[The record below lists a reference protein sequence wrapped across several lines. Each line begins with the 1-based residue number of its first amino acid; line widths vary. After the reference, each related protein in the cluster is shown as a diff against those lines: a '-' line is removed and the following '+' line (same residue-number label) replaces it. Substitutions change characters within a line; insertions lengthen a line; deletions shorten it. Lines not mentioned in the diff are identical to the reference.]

1 MTYDIKIDPDFRDLL
16 NPLSEEEY
24 NALEASILK
33 DGVEDPLKVWNGIL
47 VDGHNR
53 LEICKKHN
61 ITDFPVKEKHFD
73 SKSDAMN
80 WIIENQKGRRNLTMS
95 QLIKCYAKVEEQ
107 MAREAK
113 ERQSAG
119 GGDKRSAEAKSLN
132 SNLNEPIR
140 KKPAP
145 QTVDKIA
152 EKVGVSRNTYLA
164 AKQVVEKGTPE
175 EIKRLDKGGKGNGAQ
190 RIATEIKARELGI
203 TEKTC
208 SKCGKTK
215 PISQF
220 NPSGNNGDYRTYC
233 IECECAVKN
242 AHRNRS
248 SKEDKE
254 VAKNLNLDEFVV
266 PVDDSEVKEVSMD
279 RIEREVMGAVDMFL
293 DTVRQTASDDFDHG
307 DRWKEILV
315 KAQRKLISELAEL

>member
-33 DGVEDPLKVWNGIL
+33 DGVEDPLKVWNGVL

-53 LEICKKHN
+53 LEICKKHGIEN
-61 ITDFPVKEKHFD
+61 FPVKEKHFE

-95 QLIKCYAKVEEQ
+95 QLVKCYAKVEEQ

-113 ERQSAG
+113 ERQAEYHG
-119 GGDKRSAEAKSLN
+119 NQYDRKGGDV
-132 SNLNEPIR
+132 SNLKQVQSKPEPR
-140 KKPAP
+140 
-145 QTVDKIA
+145 TVDKIA

-266 PVDDSEVKEVSMD
+266 PVDDSEVKEVSME

-293 DTVRQTASDDFDHG
+293 ATVKQTANDDFDHG
-307 DRWKEILV
+307 EKWKEILV
-315 KAQRKLISELAEL
+315 KAQKRLVSELAEL

>member
-33 DGVEDPLKVWNGIL
+33 DGVEDPLKVWNGFL

-53 LEICKKHN
+53 LKICKKHGIEN
-61 ITDFPVKEKHFD
+61 FPVKEKHFD

-113 ERQSAG
+113 EKQVQSGREYGKG
-119 GGDKRSAEAKSLN
+119 GTKVN
-132 SNLNEPIR
+132 SNLNEPIK

-203 TEKTC
+203 TEKVC
-208 SKCGKTK
+208 SKCGKIK

-220 NPSGNNGDYRTYC
+220 NPSGSNGDYRTYC

-266 PVDDSEVKEVSMD
+266 SVNDNEVVEVSMD
-279 RIEREVMGAVDMFL
+279 RIEREIMGAVDMFL
-293 DTVRQTASDDFDHG
+293 NTVRQTASDDFDHG

-315 KAQRKLISELAEL
+315 KAQQKLVTELAEL

>member
-53 LEICKKHN
+53 LKICKKHN

-73 SKSDAMN
+73 SKSDAME
-80 WIIENQKGRRNLTMS
+80 WIIDNQKGRRNLTLS
-95 QLIKCYAKVEEQ
+95 QLVKCYEKVREQVAK
-107 MAREAK
+107 EAK
-113 ERQSAG
+113 ERQ
-119 GGDKRSAEAKSLN
+119 L
-132 SNLNEPIR
+132 SNLKQNADGSNLTPR
-140 KKPAP
+140 TDNKKTAE
-145 QTVDKIA
+145 KIA
-152 EKVGVSRNTYLA
+152 EKIGVSKNTYKA
-164 AKQVVEKGTPE
+164 AREVVAHGTPE
-175 EIKRLDKGGKGNGAQ
+175 EIERLDKGGKGNGAQ

-315 KAQRKLISELAEL
+315 KAQRKLIAELAEL